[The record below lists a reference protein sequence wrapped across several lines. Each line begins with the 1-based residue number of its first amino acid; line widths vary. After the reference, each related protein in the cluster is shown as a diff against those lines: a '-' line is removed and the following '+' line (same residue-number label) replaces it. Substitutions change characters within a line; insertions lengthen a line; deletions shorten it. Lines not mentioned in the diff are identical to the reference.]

1 MDASVKPGIVK
12 PFPKGANPPSSDH
25 VRTAPQPVA
34 ERPSREQAEA
44 AVRTLIA
51 YIGDNP
57 AREGLLDTPKRV
69 VGAYEELYRGYG
81 EVPGRAFSSARF
93 PRPAS
98 TTIWCW

>member
-25 VRTAPQPVA
+25 VHKAPQPVA

-69 VGAYEELYRGYG
+69 EKSLRFLTGGYQADVD
-81 EVPGRAFSSARF
+81 EVLNNALF
-93 PRPAS
+93 
-98 TTIWCW
+98 TVD